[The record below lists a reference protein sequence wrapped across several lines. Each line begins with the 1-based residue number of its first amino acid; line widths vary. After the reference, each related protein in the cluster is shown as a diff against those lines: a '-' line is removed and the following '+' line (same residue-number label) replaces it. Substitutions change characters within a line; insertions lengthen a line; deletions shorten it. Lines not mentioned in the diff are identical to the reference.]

1 MAENTDIEIFH
12 ISVVSKY
19 PRHTFDI
26 LSCLFFDDFE
36 NVVDWKE
43 DHYLLKSHFPVD
55 VFYNEATY
63 DIQYGNVKRATH
75 KNTSWDVARFE
86 VCAHK
91 WLDVSEANYGVSLL
105 NDCKYGYSV
114 DENSMAITMLKSST
128 SPNPVADQEV
138 HTFTYSLMPHL
149 GDWRTAAT
157 PEMAY
162 MLNIPVIALAGK
174 GGKGELK
181 SFASV
186 DAENVMIE
194 SVKHQLHGDS
204 TVIRLY
210 ECYGARTEVTL
221 KLGKAPKA
229 LKLASMMED
238 VIEEVKVDGDSY
250 TFEIKPYEIVTFMVD

>member
-1 MAENTDIEIFH
+1 MFYAAIDRI
-12 ISVVSKY
+12 
-19 PRHTFDI
+19 
-26 LSCLFFDDFE
+26 DFE

-43 DHYLLKSHFPVD
+43 QHYLLKSHFPVD
-55 VFYNEATY
+55 VFYNDATF

-91 WLDVSEANYGVSLL
+91 WIDVSEPGYGVSLL

-114 DENSMAITMLKSST
+114 DENSMAITMLKSAT
-128 SPNPVADQEV
+128 NPNPTADQCV
-138 HTFTYSLMPHL
+138 HTFTYSLLPHL

-162 MLNIPVIALAGK
+162 MLNIPVIAVAGK
-174 GGKGELK
+174 GGKKELD

-194 SVKHQLHGDS
+194 SVKHELHGDR
-204 TVIRLY
+204 TIVRLY
-210 ECYGARTEVTL
+210 ECYGERSEVTL

-229 LKLASMMED
+229 LKLGTLMED
-238 VIEEVKVDGDSY
+238 ELETVNADGDSY
-250 TFEIKPYEIVTFMVD
+250 TFEIKPYEIVTFIVE